1 MKAIKTIKSTKVAT
15 TIAKKR
21 GRPVGSVNKTAPVA
35 KAAPAKKAVAPK
47 KRGRPVGSVGIA
59 KKVALA
65 PVVKKAAPAPVAKK
79 SVAKKTVAVVAKRG
93 RPAKVVAI
101 VKKAA
106 PAPKKAAPVVKKSV
120 APVVVAPKKS
130 GRPALE
136 YHQKVI
142 KSSDLTGGKIPAK
155 VVEVYDKALASKKT
169 TAGDRLLFINA
180 KTQPGGYRF
189 RSLPDAVRQAIR
201 EDVVKEIFAGMEVNV
216 ASRTYGIAPANI
228 IKWRDEERSG
238 QHTIGQRGRPR
249 EYCKVTVQGKDYRLL
264 IEDCIQKTVKGKT
277 VWFPKAGVTLT

>member
-65 PVVKKAAPAPVAKK
+65 PVVKKVAPAPVVKK

-106 PAPKKAAPVVKKSV
+106 PAPVAKKSV
-120 APVVVAPKKS
+120 APVVVAPKKA

-142 KSSDLTGGKIPAK
+142 KSSDLTGGRVPAK

-169 TAGDRLLFINA
+169 TVGDRLLFISA

-238 QHTIGQRGRPR
+238 QHEIRPRGRPTGQKN
-249 EYCKVTVQGKDYRLL
+249 EYRTITVRGKDHRVR

-277 VWFPKAGVTLT
+277 VWVPKAGVALT